1 MHEFTFY
8 LSLLITKLS
17 TLKCNLVCHFR
28 ISHKKLISLQ
38 RRISFASSNDTL
50 FKVYCLLIRKYAN
63 ICQEVSRGWPPG
75 DLQPPAHQ
83 AGQEGRPQH
92 PHLRGRCDEGRD
104 EEPGP

>member
-8 LSLLITKLS
+8 LILLITNLS

-38 RRISFASSNDTL
+38 KRIASTSSNDT
-50 FKVYCLLIRKYAN
+50 FIKFYIRKYAN
-63 ICQEVSRGWPPG
+63 LCQEVSRGRPPG